1 MSELKLSKQGQELIK
16 LYEQMAEEGYKRN
29 DGIDVKNAFSD
40 FELRKF
46 RDLCKEKISQ
56 NEIKSLLDLNCI
68 SNSSNP
74 IPSPDIKS
82 AIPCKDA
89 SVKILVKTGN
99 SFNLKS

>member
-1 MSELKLSKQGQELIK
+1 MSELKLSKQGQKLIK

-56 NEIKSLLDLNCI
+56 KEIKSLLDYGGGGDQC
-68 SNSSNP
+68 
-74 IPSPDIKS
+74 
-82 AIPCKDA
+82 AA
-89 SVKILVKTGN
+89 
-99 SFNLKS
+99 